1 MQTLILVD
9 KEDKEVGFAEREETH
24 KIPGKLHR
32 AILVI
37 VKNDRGQ
44 ILLARRS
51 LEKTLWPGIWDG
63 TVATHVF
70 PREKVTEAAAR
81 ALKQELGIE
90 KIPLKYLAHFIYQTK
105 WGEEGVE
112 YEFCHL
118 LEAKSNVAFPQKKE
132 ISEIAWVKKEDLN
145 NYRVSPWFLEALKFV

>member
-9 KEDKEVGFAEREETH
+9 KEDKEIGFAEREECH

-37 VKNDRGQ
+37 VKNDEGQ

-51 LEKTLWPGIWDG
+51 LQKTLWPGVWDG

-70 PREKVTEAAAR
+70 PQEKVTEAAAR
-81 ALKQELGIE
+81 ALKMELGIE
-90 KIPLKYLAHFIYQTK
+90 KISLKHLAHFLYQAR
-105 WGEEGVE
+105 WGKEGIE
-112 YEFCHL
+112 DEFCHL
-118 LEAKSNVAFPQKKE
+118 FEAKANKVLPQKDE

-145 NYRVSPWFLEALKFV
+145 NYNVSPWFLEALKFL